1 MGLGAGRERSRAGW
15 RFPGKAFLF
24 QLSRQEPGQA
34 EAAGGGLSPPDAA
47 VPALCWCDTTA
58 LLLDSSRSLWV
69 AVNSPMPPVA
79 QQTTWQSGICR
90 HRWGQGAP
98 ASSEGVWVAARGGRA
113 LPGTRARAAM
123 HHSLSWSSKRQ
134 LVV

>member
-1 MGLGAGRERSRAGW
+1 MGLGAGMERSWAGQ
-15 RFPGKAFLF
+15 RFPGKVFLF
-24 QLSRQEPGQA
+24 QLSRQELGQA
-34 EAAGGGLSPPDAA
+34 EAAGGGRSPPDAA

-69 AVNSPMPPVA
+69 AVNSPVPPVA

-90 HRWGQGAP
+90 HRWGP
-98 ASSEGVWVAARGGRA
+98 ETLASSEGVWVATRGGRA
-113 LPGTRARAAM
+113 PPGMRARAAM
-123 HHSLSWSSKRQ
+123 HHSLSWSSKKQ